1 MAAFVLF
8 AQLLWKFVEIVTFRP
23 FSSATYW
30 EDFFKVGTYDNFIT
44 KSCQW
49 VSNDLSRCLP
59 SESIFFKVDSAL
71 NTSVVAN
78 CRFAMVARQT
88 DDILTRRLLQLYFLR
103 TCQQI
108 SFSGYILAVFNAYQL
123 GGWFFKSPKFRR
135 FSIKSGSLKTE
146 QFNRPVLHKRYF
158 CNSQPGHNE
167 DGVAEMPM
175 KRCKPAAGRFPTPR
189 VPRANMGD
197 LYHIDANGL

>member
-1 MAAFVLF
+1 M
-8 AQLLWKFVEIVTFRP
+8 VTFWP

-103 TCQQI
+103 TFQQI

-123 GGWFFKSPKFRR
+123 EGWFFGSPKFRG
-135 FSIKSGSLKTE
+135 FSIKICSLK
-146 QFNRPVLHKRYF
+146 QNSSIFRYF
-158 CNSQPGHNE
+158 TKGTS
-167 DGVAEMPM
+167 VI
-175 KRCKPAAGRFPTPR
+175 RSPAITKAGWLKCQWCGASPPPDDSPLLGCRGRIWET
-189 VPRANMGD
+189 
-197 LYHIDANGL
+197 LTY

>member
-1 MAAFVLF
+1 M
-8 AQLLWKFVEIVTFRP
+8 QIVTFLLIFKSIATFWP

-30 EDFFKVGTYDNFIT
+30 GHLFSRPLSTSGT
-44 KSCQW
+44 
-49 VSNDLSRCLP
+49 
-59 SESIFFKVDSAL
+59 A
-71 NTSVVAN
+71 VVAK
-78 CRFAMVARQT
+78 FHPPSVAPWT
-88 DDILTRRLLQLYFLR
+88 DVILTEWPHQLYFSR
-103 TCQQI
+103 TFQQI
-108 SFSGYILAVFNAYQL
+108 SFSGYILAFFVGYQL

-135 FSIKSGSLKTE
+135 FSIKSGSMKTE

-197 LYHIDANGL
+197 LYHIDADGL